1 MGKKLFSVMAVV
13 MASTFALTAC
23 GSTTDAIDTASV
35 SPGGEVERGALET
48 DPALVAIVNNTGSNI
63 TLSISG
69 TDNYDWEGSRPDH
82 PAPEGFQG
90 TVIAPGETQTR
101 SLTGNNHSNG
111 QPFTINFGVTG
122 ASVELSTANRC
133 STWNLRVA
141 ITSCYMNVVKSA
153 GYTITVD
160 TVWGPPEKATVTI
173 TK

>member
-1 MGKKLFSVMAVV
+1 MGKKLFSVMAVALSAAV
-13 MASTFALTAC
+13 VLTACSSGSMGDVTSALTA
-23 GSTTDAIDTASV
+23 SEADRNASATTPRT
-35 SPGGEVERGALET
+35 
-48 DPALVAIVNNTGSNI
+48 VAIVNNTGSNI